1 MIKKAIFAG
10 GCFWCMIKP
19 FDKYDGVLSVVS
31 GYTGGNVKNPTYK
44 YVCSGATGHRE
55 AVCVTYDDEII
66 SYEKLLEIFWG
77 AIDPTDEG
85 GQFNDRGEHYKTAI
99 YYFDEEQ
106 KNIAEKSKEELQK
119 SNLYNKPIAFAKEIK
134 KMIGSK
140 KRKEI
145 LSEELSKANVL
156 GYVNSVPDDEGVQ
169 LYFKPKAPNM

>member
-19 FDKYDGVLSVVS
+19 FDKYDGILSVVS
-31 GYTGGNVKNPTYK
+31 GYTGGNVENPTYK
-44 YVCSGATGHRE
+44 DVCSGATGHRE
-55 AVCVTYDDEII
+55 SVCVTYDDEII
-66 SYEKLLEIFWG
+66 SYEKLLDIFWG

-119 SNLYNKPIAFAKEIK
+119 SIK
-134 KMIGSK
+134 YKLVSNFFVSYLICYTF
-140 KRKEI
+140 
-145 LSEELSKANVL
+145 LL
-156 GYVNSVPDDEGVQ
+156 
-169 LYFKPKAPNM
+169 